1 MRARVEAKERRPPL
15 FWPLLQ
21 DCGLL
26 DLVAVLGGPGAV
38 DGVVIRRATVVGHV
52 QTLMLLLRGNPQD
65 ARELHRAE
73 DDAGHAH
80 APRHDH
86 HASEDVNPELLAATA
101 VEGSAGLRVTVRGGG
116 VDLAA
121 EEASTEQAEEPA
133 AHVDGRS
140 VQRVVDLQ
148 LLHADGEPELDTPG
162 HKSDDPAS
170 PGLSHGDRGADADQ
184 TAQNAV
190 AQGGQIQVA
199 ILDEAHADG
208 GDGAARRGEGGSNG
222 DLLGHEDVPVREHER
237 GPGVE
242 PVPTE
247 PEEQGAQADER
258 GVVWLDGDQL
268 SSRIKAANPGPQDG
282 RGHERDGP
290 SHEVDHPASR
300 KVDDAGF
307 DPDAWRSILS
317 ERREPSVAGPDPVH
331 HDGVDEPG
339 DEDGVDDVPE
349 EGAPLG
355 DGAGHDGGRGCGE
368 GPLEE
373 PPREGHDFGLDGPF
387 WGDVQARVRLR
398 VAGSVPLDEEEAVR
412 PDEPVGLA
420 AAVVPAA
427 VREGEPEGPPH
438 EGACGEV
445 HDVLDHQILRV
456 LGSNGSHLEH
466 GEAGLH
472 DEDQERGKQEPQVVH
487 HRGKVR
493 VLDVARQVR
502 RGARQPARQH
512 GVVHRVHTR
521 VPRQEEEEGG
531 FPAGV

>member
-208 GDGAARRGEGGSNG
+208 GDGAARRGEGGSNS

-242 PVPTE
+242 PVPPE
-247 PEEQGAQADER
+247 PQDEGPEADKG
-258 GVVWLDGDQL
+258 GVVGAHGLHVAIGVKPPDPRPEDGGRHKGGAPADHVHDGAPREVNG
-268 SSRIKAANPGPQDG
+268 SGGDPGAVGGVPEG
-282 RGHERDGP
+282 G
-290 SHEVDHPASR
+290 
-300 KVDDAGF
+300 
-307 DPDAWRSILS
+307 
-317 ERREPSVAGPDPVH
+317 EPSVGRPDPVH
-331 HDGVDEPG
+331 HNGVDEPG
-339 DEDGVDDVPE
+339 DEGRVDDVPE